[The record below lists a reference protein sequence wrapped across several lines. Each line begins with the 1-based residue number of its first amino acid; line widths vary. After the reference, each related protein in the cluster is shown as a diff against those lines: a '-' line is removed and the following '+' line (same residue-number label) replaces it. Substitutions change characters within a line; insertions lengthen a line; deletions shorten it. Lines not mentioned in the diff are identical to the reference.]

1 MVYHVLGLMSG
12 SSLDGLDIAYCI
24 LNESGGRWSFT
35 IPAAGTLPFS
45 SAWKTT
51 LLQAPELSGRE
62 LLRAHTAFGHW
73 MGQQVNDFIRTHD
86 LQHKIHLIGSHGH
99 TVFHEPHNRMSF
111 QLGDGAAL
119 AAETGL
125 PVVSDLRNLDVAL
138 GGQGAPIVPVGEKL
152 LWSEYRVFLNIGGIS
167 NLTVKEA
174 DMPLAF
180 DVCPANR
187 VLNAL
192 AQELGQPFDQD
203 GAIARSGNLLPDL
216 LEELNALPYYREPA
230 PKSLANE
237 FGTQQILPML
247 QRSGASVPDL
257 LRTMSEHIAVQVS
270 RACALYGLRETPI
283 FITGGG
289 ALNGFLVERIG
300 ALLQPT
306 GLTPFVPDEQTVQY
320 KEALVMALIAA
331 LRWREEPNVL
341 GTVTGASRSSC
352 GGALWMGQD

>member
-24 LNESGGRWSFT
+24 LNESGGRWSFS
-35 IPAAGTLPFS
+35 IPAASTLPFS
-45 SAWKTT
+45 SVWKTT
-51 LLQAPELSGRE
+51 LQQAPELSGRE

-73 MGQQVNDFIRTHD
+73 VGQQVNGFIRTHN

-99 TVFHEPHNRMSF
+99 TVFHEPQQRMSF

-152 LWSEYRVFLNIGGIS
+152 LWPEYHVFLNIGGIS
-167 NLTVKEA
+167 NLTIKEA
-174 DMPLAF
+174 DSPLAF

-192 AQELGQPFDQD
+192 AQSLGHPFDD
-203 GAIARSGNLLPDL
+203 NGAIARSGNLLPDL

-237 FGTQQILPML
+237 FGTQEILPRL

-257 LRTMSEHIAVQVS
+257 LRTMSEHIAMQVS
-270 RACALYGLRETPI
+270 RACSLYGLRETPL
-283 FITGGG
+283 FTTGGG
-289 ALNGFLVERIG
+289 ALNVFLVERIA
-300 ALLQPT
+300 ALLQPMHIK
-306 GLTPFVPDEQTVQY
+306 PFVPDVQTVQF
-320 KEALVMALIAA
+320 KEALVMALIAT